1 MASKKNLTALKR
13 KIKACVAA
21 AGSRGEVASCVRQAG
36 KARKK
41 KSKKSRKKGKR
52 K

>member
-1 MASKKNLTALKR
+1 MASKKNLAALKR

-21 AGSRGEVASCVRQAG
+21 AASRGEVASCVRQAG
-36 KARKK
+36 KPRK